1 MNERTIMVDKII
13 NSQILPGTIAVWCK
27 TLDQSTPLRL
37 ILTREAAEEIQKE
50 LRFV

>member
-37 ILTREAAEEIQKE
+37 ILTREAAEEIQKD